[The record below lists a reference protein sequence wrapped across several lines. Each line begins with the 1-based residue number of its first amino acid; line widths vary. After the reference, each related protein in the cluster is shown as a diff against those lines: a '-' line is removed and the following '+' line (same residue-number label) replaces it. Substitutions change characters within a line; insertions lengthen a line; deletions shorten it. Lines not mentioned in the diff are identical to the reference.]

1 MYASFS
7 HFQAIRQQK
16 PATSV
21 VSTVGAATV
30 ITTSLQSSQQMPRQ
44 HLTNISQPQSQGPQ
58 PTVLSQRQ
66 GINQQITVQPLSSK
80 VSAPGP
86 LPSGVTILRPQQA
99 TSTSMHTSG
108 PATQIINPLP
118 SSAAAVVNTIRQPLP
133 ASTLPPQGSKV
144 SISPSSPSIPLVQ
157 LPTQPIPPSEIRTTK
172 QVLLEPKSAPPKI
185 AIPSTSPRSTS
196 ITLPTQPVPRST
208 ALAMPSGNVA
218 SSASVS
224 MPSVVNVRPLQRAP
238 LPTPASM
245 IQTMLP
251 NQPLPMTT
259 AFSSIR
265 PGSVVVTAT
274 TISAPTNLQYTA
286 GFGSTTPH
294 PPHLFSSSPVVS
306 SPLHSP
312 NIVTVAT
319 GPPRLPQHPLP
330 PTTSNVSAC
339 KIEPIDVQQQQ
350 LPRTV
355 VALKKRE
362 IMMTKDLQNEIKT
375 KEEMIVGMAKA
386 SIRSQPEYL
395 KPRDAYGGGA
405 HLHLQHKQETFPSD
419 LAVKEEKPIIYQQ
432 GSTPTSAVT
441 ILPGQSPS
449 SAPSYAPAHL
459 QVLQTQQDNMNIIAQ
474 EINLYYQQYLKQGQP
489 EHMAQQLAQQMV
501 ESRFAK
507 LKSDLVAGPVRPG
520 SVPLPMDNYRPPSR
534 PAIQPPI
541 AHAPSSSISV
551 TAGPGQPP
559 DAFLRQTDSPLA
571 GTPSAAHAHSRIPYS
586 MGHPGPGGT
595 PDHILQSY
603 RQTASGSGGSEE
615 LYSAPSHH
623 RTALEPSP
631 ASPVSCAPVSIR
643 APSPVEFVLPN
654 FESYPVV
661 WQGHLGLKTEIATVQ
676 FHYVS
681 GCKELARASL
691 PTSIHDPR
699 MQLPTLKIGQRMRL
713 EESQLSGVQRKML
726 HAQEHCVLLA
736 LPCGKDNQDVEAQSR
751 QLRSHFITY
760 LQLKSAAGIVNVEEN
775 GAAYVVHVFPSCDF
789 ANETMSGI
797 APDLLARVAEIEHMV
812 IIIATVFDNK

>member
-1 MYASFS
+1 MP
-7 HFQAIRQQK
+7 R
-16 PATSV
+16 ATAA
-21 VSTVGAATV
+21 STVQTINPNATA
-30 ITTSLQSSQQMPRQ
+30 TTIKAQSYP
-44 HLTNISQPQSQGPQ
+44 NISQGQGPTAQ
-58 PTVLSQRQ
+58 PTVLTQRQ
-66 GINQQITVQPLSSK
+66 GIQQQITVQPIPSQ
-80 VSAPGP
+80 VPAPTQLTP
-86 LPSGVTILRPQQA
+86 LPPGVTILRPQHIPSA
-99 TSTSMHTSG
+99 TSIHSTGQT
-108 PATQIINPLP
+108 TQIINPASALP

-133 ASTLPPQGSKV
+133 ASTLQPQGSKV
-144 SISPSSPSIPLVQ
+144 SISPASPSVPPHVQ

-172 QVLLEPKSAPPKI
+172 QVLLEPKAAAPKI
-185 AIPSTSPRSTS
+185 SIPSTSPRTTS

-208 ALAMPSGNVA
+208 AMAMSSSNPPS
-218 SSASVS
+218 SVS
-224 MPSVVNVRPLQRAP
+224 VSSVVNVRS
-238 LPTPASM
+238 LPRSQVLTPASM

-259 AFSSIR
+259 AFSTGR
-265 PGSVVVTAT
+265 PGSTIVTAS
-274 TISAPTNLQYTA
+274 TISVPTTLQYTT
-286 GFGSTTPH
+286 GFGTTMSH
-294 PPHLFSSSPVVS
+294 PTHLYSSSPVAS

-312 NIVTVAT
+312 NMVTVTT

-330 PTTSNVSAC
+330 PTASSVTAC
-339 KIEPIDVQQQQ
+339 KIEPVEIQQQQ
-350 LPRTV
+350 QQPRTV

-362 IMMTKDLQNEIKT
+362 IMNLQNEMKT
-375 KEEMIVGMAKA
+375 KEDIIGGMAKA
-386 SIRSQPEYL
+386 SIQSQPEYL

-405 HLHLQHKQETFPSD
+405 HLRLQQAANE
-419 LAVKEEKPIIYQQ
+419 VNIKEEKPVLYQRGDGQ
-432 GSTPTSAVT
+432 PNPAVT
-441 ILPGQSPS
+441 IVPGQPS
-449 SAPSYAPAHL
+449 SSTASYPAAHL
-459 QVLQTQQDNMNIIAQ
+459 QVLQAQQDMIAQ
-474 EINLYYQQYLKQGQP
+474 EINLYYQQYIKQGQP
-489 EHMAQQLAQQMV
+489 EHMAQQMAQQMV
-501 ESRFAK
+501 ESRYAN
-507 LKSDLVAGPVRPG
+507 LKSELVVGSARPG
-520 SVPLPMDNYRPPSR
+520 SVPPPMDSYRPPSR
-534 PAIQPPI
+534 PDIQPPM
-541 AHAPSSSISV
+541 AHAPSASISV
-551 TAGPGQPP
+551 TVGPGP
-559 DAFLRQTDSPLA
+559 DTFLRQSDSPLP

-603 RQTASGSGGSEE
+603 RQTAGGSEGSEE
-615 LYSAPSHH
+615 LYSQTPYH
-623 RTALEPSP
+623 RASLEPSP
-631 ASPVSCAPVSIR
+631 ASPSAGTSVSIR

-726 HAQEHCVLLA
+726 QSQEHCVLLA

-751 QLRSHFITY
+751 QLRNHFITY